1 MRSIF
6 CKGFFLPQHKTIPYY
21 FKLLPY
27 GAVLPMKSSTNQQP
41 PKPEWFTL
49 SYSLSFM
56 MRRKRLLGLSLLL
69 FLVTVVLTTAGYEL
83 TTRYV
88 DSFAGSFLVDPPSAE
103 SIWGWIKYQGWVIGK
118 WLFLIITRI
127 VSFYLAFLIAYC
139 LTSPGYVFLSTAAEK
154 IHSGELFETD
164 EGLSFKSA
172 LIDVF
177 EGVKIALF
185 GIIITIVALI
195 VNFIPGLGQGAVF
208 LLYAFYSALMFI
220 DYPASRRRWSLGRK
234 ICWIKEHGGS
244 SLRIGLLPA
253 LVSMVP
259 VFNVFLMS
267 LLLPLMT
274 IHSTLNF
281 SSVELFKKKALS
293 QTRF

>member
-1 MRSIF
+1 
-6 CKGFFLPQHKTIPYY
+6 
-21 FKLLPY
+21 
-27 GAVLPMKSSTNQQP
+27 MKPTSQQQQ
-41 PKPEWFTL
+41 KPEWFTL
-49 SYSLSFM
+49 TYSLGFM

-69 FLVTVVLTTAGYEL
+69 FLATVALTTAGYEL
-83 TTRYV
+83 TTSYV
-88 DSFAGSFLVDPPSAE
+88 DGFAGNFLVDPPSTE
-103 SIWGWIKYQGWVIGK
+103 SIWGWVKYQGWVIGK

-154 IHSGELFETD
+154 IHSGEYFETD
-164 EGLSFKSA
+164 EGLTLKSA
-172 LIDVF
+172 LVDVF
-177 EGVKIALF
+177 EGIKIAMF
-185 GIIITIVALI
+185 GVVITIIALI
-195 VNFIPGLGQGAVF
+195 INFIPGLGQGAVF

-234 ICWIKEHGGS
+234 ICWIKEHSGS

-253 LVSMVP
+253 LVSMIP

-281 SSVELFKKKALS
+281 SSVELFNKKVH
-293 QTRF
+293 R